1 MSLIVTGS
9 IGIDTIHTPTG
20 QAPDVLGGSAIYFAA
35 AASFHGPVRLVGAVG
50 DDFPAELEAPFN
62 HFNIDLEGLEKRA
75 GSKTFRWTG
84 KYLDNMNDRETLSV
98 DLNVL
103 AEDSPPVPTSYTDS
117 QYVFLAN
124 SHPGAQMGLRAQ
136 FPSAKLVV
144 ADTMDLW
151 IDTAQDLLK
160 DLLKQIDGLV
170 LNDSEAHLL
179 TGETNIVKAGED
191 VLAMGPKFV
200 VIKKGEHG
208 AFLLHKDG
216 AVALPA
222 YPARE
227 VVDPTGAGDTFGGGF
242 MGHLASTGDL
252 SLDNLKRAMA
262 AGTVVAS
269 YNIEKFSL
277 DRLLEIGPAD
287 LQAREAQYANML
299 KVR

>member
-50 DDFPAELEAPFN
+50 DDFPETLEAPFK
-62 HFNIDLEGLEKRA
+62 HFNIDLEGLEKRQ

-84 KYLDNMNDRETLSV
+84 KYLDNMNDRETISV

-103 AEDSPPVPTSYTDS
+103 AEDSPPVPASYTDS

-124 SHPGAQMGLRAQ
+124 THPGAQMGLRAQ
-136 FPSAKLVV
+136 FPNAKLVV

-151 IDTAQDLLK
+151 IETAQDLLK
-160 DLLKQIDGLV
+160 ELLKQIDGLV

-179 TGETNIVKAGED
+179 TGETNIVKAGEAI
-191 VLAMGPKFV
+191 LALGPKFV

-208 AFLLHKDG
+208 AFLLHEDG

-227 VVDPTGAGDTFGGGF
+227 VIDPTGAGDTFGGGF
-242 MGHLASTGDL
+242 MGYLAASGDL
-252 SLDNLKRAMA
+252 SFENLKKAMA

-269 YNIEKFSL
+269 YNIEQFSL
-277 DRLLEIGPAD
+277 GRLLEIGQPE
-287 LQAREAQYANML
+287 LEARHAEYAAML
-299 KVR
+299 SI